1 MDETSR
7 PLFTHL
13 LTRTD
18 PRRDA
23 SIDHPL
29 KSILF
34 IAVCA
39 IICGADG
46 WTGVARWGEAKKPW
60 LATFLDLPFRIPSH
74 DTFRRIFSILHPHQ
88 FGNAL
93 SGLDGQC
100 RQTHRGSRHSH

>member
-13 LTRTD
+13 LTITD

-23 SIDHPL
+23 STDHSM

-39 IICGADG
+39 VICGADG
-46 WTGVARWGEAKKPW
+46 WTGVARCNGPV
-60 LATFLDLPFRIPSH
+60 
-74 DTFRRIFSILHPHQ
+74 SIERVRPV
-88 FGNAL
+88 N
-93 SGLDGQC
+93 
-100 RQTHRGSRHSH
+100 